1 MRHKGTLVEWNDSRG
16 FGFIEPAQGG
26 ERAFCHISQFLVR
39 SKRPALGD
47 RLTYELSRDE
57 RGRPRAMRIRSVE
70 EGRVVAKRESS
81 SRVSPWIAVVGAA
94 GFLGVVVWLFLSGRI
109 PVIVPAAYVA
119 LSLIAIAAYAIDKSA
134 AMNQR
139 WRTKESTLH
148 FIALLGGWPG
158 AWIAQLLFRH
168 KRRCRSSYR
177 SSSVSR

>member
-109 PVIVPAAYVA
+109 PVIVPAAYVS